1 MWHAHTHTRARTHAR
16 TQAAT
21 AQFLAQHVIAV
32 VSCCCWSL
40 GPSSSRYQSLN
51 LFSAP
56 LPDPPNW
63 ERLWLRKRE
72 LNRQREREREREQIL
87 VWKKVRTKEWATERR
102 KRARPVQAS
111 ARQVEDGFALNSW
124 PHESRTSFLP
134 SALYLL
140 LAGHEPNRAE
150 HNVVFQYSVW

>member
-1 MWHAHTHTRARTHAR
+1 MQRAHTHTHSCKHAGSHSPVFGAARYSSG
-16 TQAAT
+16 
-21 AQFLAQHVIAV
+21 FLLLLIFGSFQLQI
-32 VSCCCWSL
+32 
-40 GPSSSRYQSLN
+40 PEPE

-72 LNRQREREREREQIL
+72 LNRQRERGRGRADSCAKESKNKRMSKWKEQ
-87 VWKKVRTKEWATERR
+87 
-102 KRARPVQAS
+102 RARPVQAS
-111 ARQVEDGFALNSW
+111 ARQVEDGCALNSW

-140 LAGHEPNRAE
+140 LSGHEPNRAK
-150 HNVVFQYSVW
+150 HNVAFQYSIW